1 MSELWAFAQLGFHHI
16 VAWDAADHIL
26 FLLVLA
32 AIYRGR
38 DWRAALAVISAFTVG
53 HSITLALAVTHV
65 LVLSS
70 RVVEF
75 CIPLTIVATGV
86 ENLILR
92 ERAAAGAQARHRPI
106 FAGVFGLVHG
116 AGFAGYLQS
125 LFVSDIARPLLGFNV
140 GIEAGQIVV
149 LLAAAVGFRVVDE
162 ALRRAPLASL
172 ANQPYRARLVA
183 VSAAVVVVASGWA
196 IERFPR

>member
-1 MSELWAFAQLGFHHI
+1 VSELWGFAQLGFHHI

-53 HSITLALAVTHV
+53 HSITLALAVTNLGV
-65 LVLSS
+65 LPI

-86 ENLILR
+86 ENLLLR
-92 ERAAAGAQARHRPI
+92 ERAASGKQSRHRPI

-125 LFVSDIARPLLGFNV
+125 LFVTEIARPLLGFNL

-149 LLAAAVGFRVVDE
+149 LLAAAVAFRLIDA
-162 ALRRAPLASL
+162 ALQRAPWATLAEH
-172 ANQPYRARLVA
+172 PYRTRMLA
-183 VSAAVVVVASGWA
+183 VSATIVVVASGWA